1 MSQSHD
7 SETGLLIT
15 KTVFT
20 GKVRYTGGQS
30 GHKANRSEREKAK
43 ARFRKKPSR
52 DQKCQERNLGK
63 KRLNFDLLSS
73 VNPVCYISVWKM

>member
-20 GKVRYTGGQS
+20 GKVRYTGSQS
-30 GHKANRSEREKAK
+30 GDKANKSHREKAK
-43 ARFRKKPSR
+43 VGLVETKQRSKTPG
-52 DQKCQERNLGK
+52 E
-63 KRLNFDLLSS
+63 
-73 VNPVCYISVWKM
+73 